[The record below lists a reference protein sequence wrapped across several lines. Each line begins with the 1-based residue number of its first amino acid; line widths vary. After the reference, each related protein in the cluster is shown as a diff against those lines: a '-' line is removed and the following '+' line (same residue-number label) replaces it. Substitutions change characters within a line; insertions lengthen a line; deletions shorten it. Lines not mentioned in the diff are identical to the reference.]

1 MSGNKMLKLSLN
13 KRYIL
18 TLVLIVTL
26 LCAAGCGHGVGSS
39 ATTSEATS
47 PTTTSGTLPV
57 ISPIPGHS
65 ITVLD
70 AKKLLDSGSKITVF
84 IDIRNQ
90 TDYDQ
95 NHVPGAVLIPT
106 VELPGRLSEV
116 PHDKQVI
123 VYAGCL

>member
-1 MSGNKMLKLSLN
+1 
-13 KRYIL
+13 
-18 TLVLIVTL
+18 VLIVTL
-26 LCAAGCGHGVGSS
+26 VCAAGCGQGVGSS
-39 ATTSEATS
+39 TTTFEATS
-47 PTTTSGTLPV
+47 STTTSTLPV
-57 ISPIPGHS
+57 ISTIPGHS

-70 AKKLLDSGSKITVF
+70 AKKLLDSGSKTTVF

-95 NHVPGAVLIPT
+95 NHVPGAVLIT
-106 VELPGRLSEV
+106 AVELPSRLSEV

>member
-1 MSGNKMLKLSLN
+1 LSSKRILKLNRN

-26 LCAAGCGHGVGSS
+26 VCAAGCGQGVGSS
-39 ATTSEATS
+39 TTTFEATS
-47 PTTTSGTLPV
+47 STTTSTLPV
-57 ISPIPGHS
+57 ISTIPGHS

-70 AKKLLDSGSKITVF
+70 AKKLLDSGSKTTVF

-95 NHVPGAVLIPT
+95 NHVPGAVLIT
-106 VELPGRLSEV
+106 AVELPSRLSEV

>member
-1 MSGNKMLKLSLN
+1 MLKLSLN

-18 TLVLIVTL
+18 TLVIIVIL
-26 LCAAGCGHGVGSS
+26 LSVAGCGHAAGSS
-39 ATTSEATS
+39 TTTSEDTS
-47 PTTTSGTLPV
+47 STTTSTLLV

-70 AKKLLDSGSKITVF
+70 AKKLLDSGSKTTVF

-95 NHVPGAVLIPT
+95 NHVPGAVLIPAN
-106 VELPGRLSEV
+106 EMPSRLSEV

>member
-1 MSGNKMLKLSLN
+1 MSSKRILKLNRN

-26 LCAAGCGHGVGSS
+26 VCAAGCGQGVGSS
-39 ATTSEATS
+39 TTTAEATS
-47 PTTTSGTLPV
+47 STTSTLPV
-57 ISPIPGHS
+57 VSSIPGHS
-65 ITVLD
+65 ITVQD
-70 AKKLLDSGSKITVF
+70 AKKLLDSGSKTTVF

-95 NHVPGAVLIPT
+95 NHVPGAVLIT
-106 VELPGRLSEV
+106 AVELPSRLSEV

>member
-1 MSGNKMLKLSLN
+1 MLKLSLN
-13 KRYIL
+13 RGYIL
-18 TLVLIVTL
+18 ALVVIVIL
-26 LCAAGCGHGVGSS
+26 LSATGCGQAVGSS
-39 ATTSEATS
+39 TTSEDTS
-47 PTTTSGTLPV
+47 STTTSGTLPV

-70 AKKLLDSGSKITVF
+70 AKKLLDSGSKTTVF

-123 VYAGCL
+123 VCLL

>member
-1 MSGNKMLKLSLN
+1 M
-13 KRYIL
+13 
-18 TLVLIVTL
+18 
-26 LCAAGCGHGVGSS
+26 GSS
-39 ATTSEATS
+39 TNTSSAAS
-47 PTTTSGTLPV
+47 STTTSGTLPV
-57 ISPIPGHS
+57 ISLIPGHS

-70 AKKLLDSGSKITVF
+70 AKKLLDSGSKTTVY

-95 NHVPGAVLIPT
+95 NHVPEAVLIPAN
-106 VELPGRLSEV
+106 ELPSRLSEV